1 MSSKTI
7 KLKTI
12 DNKIYEVPIHLLR
25 KVKLISGM
33 LEQASD
39 EGRIILLSEVKGNI
53 LELILEY
60 LRHYK
65 NFEPKKFSTPFP
77 RKANKNFLKEIL
89 NDEWTFNFL
98 QKLSIYEIVT
108 LNDAAEYLQIRGLS
122 RILTA
127 KISYDINRL
136 DMDEVKEKLGLDF
149 NCFFGSNFEELEELE
164 RNNEAENSLS

>member
-1 MSSKTI
+1 MSSKKI

-65 NFEPKKFSTPFP
+65 NYEPKKFSTP
-77 RKANKNFLKEIL
+77 
-89 NDEWTFNFL
+89 FL

-108 LNDAAEYLQIRGLS
+108 LNDAAEYLQIKGLS

-127 KISYDINRL
+127 KISYDMNRL
-136 DMDEVKEKLGLDF
+136 DMDEVKEKFGLDF
-149 NCFFGSNFEELEELE
+149 DCFFGSNFEDLEEME
-164 RNNEAENSLS
+164 RNVEAENCLS